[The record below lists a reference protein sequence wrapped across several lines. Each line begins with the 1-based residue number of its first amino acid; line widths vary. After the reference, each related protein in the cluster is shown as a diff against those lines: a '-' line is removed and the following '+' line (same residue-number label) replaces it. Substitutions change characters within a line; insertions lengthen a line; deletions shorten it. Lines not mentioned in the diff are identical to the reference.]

1 MPIRFRCV
9 YCKQLMG
16 ISRRKA
22 GTVVRCPKC
31 SHQVMVPVTDE
42 GPNPPVPAE
51 SAPIFERS
59 DFDDLI
65 QQAAP
70 EPAKMFAFDPGEA
83 VPAPPVHA
91 SAVPET
97 EMQPAEDKVEKATPI
112 NAASGLLLSPTMAT
126 TLAVCVIIGLAIAF
140 VVGLFIGYRLRPHET
155 ASVGS
160 AMQRSVIGLTHQV
173 GTQVA
178 KDLVAAGA
186 KGGIGIGPSRGRTH
200 GDSNAELIGAP

>member
-31 SHQVMVPVTDE
+31 TRQVMVPMADDAPSTE
-42 GPNPPVPAE
+42 AASE
-51 SAPIFERS
+51 AQPIFERS

-70 EPAKMFAFDPGEA
+70 EPAKVFAFE
-83 VPAPPVHA
+83 PAPPITE
-91 SAVPET
+91 SAAQQPAPPET
-97 EMQPAEDKVEKATPI
+97 EIQHAEDNVEKAVTVNPP
-112 NAASGLLLSPTMAT
+112 SGLLLSPTVAT

-140 VVGLFIGYRLRPHET
+140 VVGLFIGFRLRPHEPAESKVGWVT
-155 ASVGS
+155 HASVG
-160 AMQRSVIGLTHQV
+160 RDFTKPL
-173 GTQVA
+173 
-178 KDLVAAGA
+178 
-186 KGGIGIGPSRGRTH
+186 
-200 GDSNAELIGAP
+200 